1 MEKQN
6 NIYVTSIV
14 NKTNNKHIYKLNKI
28 NHQQKNGQ
36 LIKKRNESLERE
48 NNRNNFPTSL
58 TYNLSSNVVNQIKN
72 RNNSNYNIK
81 MSKLKVIKKSL
92 EFNSSNEKNKK
103 YKKIGLKIKEL
114 PPLTTKL
121 DYANLGIRDNNKNEK
136 LKLFKS
142 PKLKNKPIL
151 INNKKEFSEL
161 IPDNSIN
168 DVYNK
173 LLKYEMNDFC
183 KKKKSKPFKMH

>member
-48 NNRNNFPTSL
+48 N
-58 TYNLSSNVVNQIKN
+58 N